1 MQDMISSDDERIKT
15 IKENM
20 KKNID
25 KLVKQASGLIDI
37 KHPVERLLLILDH
50 INNYDQFKRI
60 NNGIAVITNLNSET
74 VSQLF
79 GITLFMIDKK
89 SEKDSDFYKTIIKL
103 FEKNFIDDIKNNAID
118 PKKIDETFEV
128 IKKELF
134 SNQQN
139 Q

>member
-1 MQDMISSDDERIKT
+1 MQDMISSNDIIKT
-15 IKENM
+15 IKENIG
-20 KKNID
+20 KNMD

-37 KHPVERLLLILDH
+37 KHPAERLLSILDH
-50 INNYDQFKRI
+50 INNYDQLKRI
-60 NNGIAVITNLNSET
+60 NNGIAVIINLNSEM

-103 FEKNFIDDIKNNAID
+103 FEKNSIDNIKNNFTDRI
-118 PKKIDETFEV
+118 KLEKIFEG
-128 IKKELF
+128 IKSELF
-134 SNQQN
+134 NNQQN